1 MNNQEIIQKLAR
13 DPKLSEIREII
24 LKLVSIIT
32 RQNIEKLISDRQAS
46 DGAKQQINRIRNLMK
61 ARGIPTL
68 HSDRDFYDKII
79 QPAYMK
85 MIQTGG

>member
-32 RQNIEKLISDRQAS
+32 RQNIEKMISGKQAS
-46 DGAKQQINRIRNLMK
+46 DGVKQQLNRIRNLMK
-61 ARGIPTL
+61 AQGIPTL
-68 HSDRDFYDKII
+68 RSDRAFYNKII
-79 QPAYMK
+79 QPAYLELIRM
-85 MIQTGG
+85 GG